1 MRMYLS
7 SFRMGDRPD
16 QLLALLDRQGSAEV
30 AVIANAMDAQPED
43 ERTAGVERETSALT
57 ALGLQPTELDLRT
70 FFDRPHQARRGRA
83 GAAFPWCGCAAEMCS
98 CCVTRSPAV
107 APTSH

>member
-16 QLLALLDRQGSAEV
+16 QLLALLGGQGSAEV
-30 AVIANAMDAQPED
+30 AVIANAMDAQPPA
-43 ERTAGVERETSALT
+43 ERMAGVERETSALT

-70 FFDRPHQARRGRA
+70 FFDQPHQAVAAVLARFPMVWVRGGNVFMLR
-83 GAAFPWCGCAAEMCS
+83 
-98 CCVTRSPAV
+98 
-107 APTSH
+107 